1 MIGIVGGI
9 GPLAGADLF
18 RKIIENTLAKSDQEH
33 LPVLL
38 ASIPNE
44 IADRTA
50 FLLGKSTENPA
61 AALAKII
68 IMLENAGSKHIG
80 IACNTAHAPEI
91 FVPMQAVLAQKGS
104 QVKIVNMIDETVRAI
119 QSHPEPIQR
128 VGLLTTSGAYKT
140 KIYQNRLAA
149 AGLTP
154 IVLDFDQQEA
164 LPQQA
169 IYEIKA
175 ASTEIPQGPVDLLN
189 TAIQILK
196 NMGAQ
201 ALVLGCTEIGMIED
215 RLDADGL
222 VVFNPNLILA
232 RKLIERS
239 FPGKLR
245 P

>member
-44 IADRTA
+44 IADRTSY
-50 FLLGKSTENPA
+50 LLGETIENPA

-68 IMLENAGSKHIG
+68 LMLENAGSKHIG

-91 FVPMQAVLAQKGS
+91 FIPMQELLAQNGS
-104 QVKIVNMIDETVRAI
+104 QVKIVNMIEETVRAI
-119 QSHPEPIQR
+119 QAYPETIQR

-149 AGLTP
+149 AGLAP
-154 IVLDFDQQEA
+154 MVLELDQQEA
-164 LPQQA
+164 LPQRA

-175 ASTEIPQGPVDLLN
+175 ASTEIPQGPIDLLN
-189 TAIQILK
+189 AAIQILK
-196 NMGAQ
+196 NKGAQ
-201 ALVLGCTEIGMIED
+201 AIILGCTEIGMIED
-215 RLDADGL
+215 KLDADGL

-239 FPGKLR
+239 FPEKLR